1 MKIAFSKI
9 KTRLTFI
16 TLLVLGKEEP
26 LLFSER
32 RKIRDH

>member
-9 KTRLTFI
+9 KIRLTFI
-16 TLLVLGKEEP
+16 TLLALGKEESF
-26 LLFSER
+26 LFSER

>member
-9 KTRLTFI
+9 KIRLTFI
-16 TLLVLGKEEP
+16 TLLALGKEG
-26 LLFSER
+26 LFLFSER